1 MPNIKSAEK
10 RVKVIAK
17 KNADNSVQR
26 TVVKN
31 ALKKINSAIDV
42 NDIAEAERLLPETFS
57 ALDKAATKG
66 IITKNAASNK
76 KSGIAKRIDDIKSGK
91 KEVVIKKDNKTIAA
105 EKAKAAA
112 EAREAKK
119 AEYAKKVAE
128 KKAEAEAKATEEK
141 PKRTRKAPAKKDAE

>member
-1 MPNIKSAEK
+1 MPNIKSAKK
-10 RVKVIAK
+10 RVLVIAK
-17 KNADNSVQR
+17 KNENNGVQR
-26 TVVKN
+26 TLVKN
-31 ALKKINSAIDV
+31 AINKINAAIDV

-66 IITKNAASNK
+66 VISKNAASNK
-76 KSGIAKRIDDIKSGK
+76 KSGIAKHIADIKAGK

-112 EAREAKK
+112 EAREAKR

-128 KKAEAEAKATEEK
+128 KKAEADAQKAEEK